1 MTRRIFKYA
10 KKILPFIGIILLII
24 YIFLK
29 EDLNEI
35 KNAFLA
41 IHPIYIIL
49 ALSLTI
55 PRVLVRNVAWKMM
68 LKEQKI
74 DIGFWKSLKIFL
86 IGYFYGSFTPGYIG
100 QLMRI
105 PYLKEKTGEPYGKLF
120 VNSTIE
126 TTVHTSSMY
135 IVIFICSIFFIDQL
149 PEVFILISIWCA
161 FLFGTILFFIGKKRG
176 EKLLFG
182 LTKYLLPKKIRT
194 SSNQFIGT
202 FYKDFPKIRR
212 LIIPGLITSITWIII
227 FSQEY
232 IFVIALG
239 VEIPYLYFLF
249 LFPIANAAGFIPITF
264 AGLGIREITA
274 VTIFTLLFPS
284 VESHDILVVS
294 LMGFIIT
301 DVCTGFVGFL
311 LSLTETRYDRKKILE
326 IKDN

>member
-1 MTRRIFKYA
+1 MTRLIFKYA
-10 KKILPFIGIILLII
+10 KKILPFIGIFLLIF

-29 EDLNEI
+29 EDINDI
-35 KNAFLA
+35 INAFLA
-41 IHPIYIIL
+41 IHPIYVIL

-55 PRVLVRNVAWKMM
+55 PRVLVRNVAWQMM

-74 DIGFWKSLKIFL
+74 NIEFWKSLKIFL

-135 IVIFICSIFFIDQL
+135 IVIFICSLFFIYQF
-149 PEVFILISIWCA
+149 PELFILISIWCA
-161 FLFGTILFFIGKKRG
+161 FLIVTILFFISKKRG

-182 LTKYLLPKKIRT
+182 FTKYLLPNKIKS
-194 SSNQFIGT
+194 SSNQFIST

-232 IFVIALG
+232 IFVLALG

-264 AGLGIREITA
+264 AGVGTRELTA
-274 VTIFTLLFPS
+274 VFIFTTLFPT

-294 LMGFIIT
+294 LMGFVIT
-301 DVCTGFVGFL
+301 DICTGFIGFL
-311 LSLTETRYDRKKILE
+311 LSLTETKFDRKKIL
-326 IKDN
+326 KL